1 MYGVVMSEPGGP
13 EVMSWQ
19 EVPDPVAGAGEVV
32 LDVAATAVNRP
43 DLLQRQ
49 GHYPPP
55 PGAPELLGL
64 ECSGTVAA
72 VGDGVSEW
80 SVGDQACALLAG
92 GGYAERVAVPAGQL
106 LPVPRG
112 IELITAASLP
122 EVFCT
127 VWANVFMIA
136 ALQPGEVFLVH
147 GGSGGIGT
155 AAIQLG
161 SAVGATVA
169 VTAGSAEKLDR
180 CRQLGATIL
189 INYRTEAFE
198 EVLRDATGGHGADV
212 ILDVIGA
219 KYLSRN
225 LAALATS
232 GRLLVIGLQGGRRAE
247 LDLGAL
253 LSKRAAIIATTL
265 RWRSVAEK
273 ATIVAAV
280 REHVWPLL
288 ESGDVR
294 PVVDRVLPIVEVAEA
309 HRVVEAGEHVG
320 KVVLATPAR
329 DVPD

>member
-1 MYGVVMSEPGGP
+1 MHAVVVPEPGGP

-19 EVPDPVAGAGEVV
+19 QVPDPVAGPGEVV

-55 PGAPELLGL
+55 PGASDVLGL

-72 VGDGVSEW
+72 VGRGVSGW
-80 SVGDQACALLAG
+80 SVGDQVCALLSG
-92 GGYAERVAVPAGQL
+92 GGYAERVAVPSGQL

-112 IELITAASLP
+112 IELIHAAALP
-122 EVFCT
+122 EVYCT
-127 VWANVFMIA
+127 VWSNAFMIA
-136 ALQPGEVFLVH
+136 ALQRGDVFLVH

-155 AAIQLG
+155 AAVQLG

-180 CRQLGATIL
+180 CRRLGATIL
-189 INYRTEAFE
+189 INYRTDAFD
-198 EVLRDATGGHGADV
+198 EVVRDATDGHGADV

-219 KYLSRN
+219 KYLARN

-232 GRLLVIGLQGGRRAE
+232 GRLLVIGLQGGQRAE
-247 LDLGAL
+247 FDLNAL
-253 LSKRAAIIATTL
+253 LTKRGAIIATTL
-265 RWRSVAEK
+265 RWRSAAEK

-294 PVVDRVLPIVEVAEA
+294 PVVDRVLPITEVAEA
-309 HRVVEAGEHVG
+309 HRVVAAGEHFG
-320 KVVLATPAR
+320 KVVLT
-329 DVPD
+329 VP

>member
-232 GRLLVIGLQGGRRAE
+232 GRLLVIGLQGGRCAE

-253 LSKRAAIIATTL
+253 LGKRAAIIATTL